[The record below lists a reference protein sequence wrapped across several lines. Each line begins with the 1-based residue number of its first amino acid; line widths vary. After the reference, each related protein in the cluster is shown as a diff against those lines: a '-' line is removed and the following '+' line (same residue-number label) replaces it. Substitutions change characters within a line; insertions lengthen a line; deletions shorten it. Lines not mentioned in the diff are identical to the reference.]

1 MPKWTSSHGLIGR
14 SLTKS
19 ARLPPKAIDARI
31 ASLLGKS
38 YQHVRNVLEG
48 DRLRRA
54 PDASEPSTVTPA
66 AETPPTHPVDV
77 LFFRTMLGA
86 DGTIK
91 LPETA
96 MREMGVKP
104 GEILLGRWQNSEL
117 SLLDANAAARRAQ
130 DLVRKS
136 ISSSTSLAEELIA
149 DRRREAKR
157 ENDNG

>member
-1 MPKWTSSHGLIGR
+1 
-14 SLTKS
+14 
-19 ARLPPKAIDARI
+19 
-31 ASLLGKS
+31 
-38 YQHVRNVLEG
+38 
-48 DRLRRA
+48 
-54 PDASEPSTVTPA
+54 
-66 AETPPTHPVDV
+66 
-77 LFFRTMLGA
+77 
-86 DGTIK
+86 
-91 LPETA
+91 